1 MTAKVKTTAM
11 KALCI
16 IALLC
21 LSVLGLQA
29 QDWETVKSSKLFL
42 YGEGYGSTLGEADQQ
57 ALSDL
62 ISKISV
68 SISSKTSQNEGET
81 TSNGKVDSKSDF
93 STSITTYA
101 QATLTNTERVVLHN
115 EPDAHVGRWIR
126 RSEIQKIFESRK
138 DKINEL
144 VENAQ
149 KAEQNLKI
157 DDALRNYY
165 WAYTLL
171 RSLQYPN
178 EMTVADSTGAKHV
191 MAVWI
196 PEQLNRILDNI
207 KVEAEKSDGQE
218 VELKFTYCGRPV
230 ASLDYSYFDG
240 RDWGRLY
247 SAKDGTGVI
256 DLPDGSK
263 PKRYQ
268 LKYEFEYKGQ
278 AHIDKEME
286 AVMNVVKG
294 IPLKKAY
301 ASVKAVKAN
310 AGGDG
315 DAGAMVAQQ
324 PATNSIQELSAD
336 DCQKYA
342 DAIMS
347 VVNTIRRKTYTASDD
362 MFTADGKDVYDK
374 LIKYGSA
381 KVVGEPN
388 LSIYRD
394 GDNVVAR
401 GLQMAFSFKNGLR
414 KSFVEDL
421 VFTFDPSGKICNI
434 AFGLGHRAETD
445 ILSNKYWPMESRKKI
460 VDFMENY
467 KTAYSLKRFNY
478 IKSIFDD
485 NAIIITGRV
494 MKKTTLAIGPEGYG
508 KASGS
513 EIIKYNRQTKD
524 EYLRNLAR
532 CFASNEFVNIR
543 FSDTEVRKPGKGK
556 ETYAIQ
562 IAQDYYSSSYG
573 DHGYL
578 FLEVDINDPKR
589 PLIIIRT
596 WQPNKDPKFG
606 LYGPADF

>member
-1 MTAKVKTTAM
+1 MAKTITM
-11 KALCI
+11 RTLCLI
-16 IALLC
+16 TLFC
-21 LSVLGLQA
+21 LSVLGLWA
-29 QDWETVKSSKLFL
+29 QDWETIKSSKLFL
-42 YGEGYGSTLGEADQQ
+42 YGEGYGATLSEADQQ

-68 SISSKTSQNEGET
+68 NISSKTSQNEGEST
-81 TSNGKVDSKSDF
+81 RNGKVDSKSDF
-93 STSITTYA
+93 STSIMTYS

-115 EPDAHVGRWIR
+115 EPEAHVGRWIR

-138 DKINEL
+138 SKISEL

-149 KAEQNLKI
+149 KAERNLKI

-178 EMTVADSTGAKHV
+178 EMMATDSAGVKHV
-191 MAVWI
+191 MTVWI

-207 KVEAEKSDGQE
+207 KVVAEKNDGSE
-218 VELKFTYCGRPV
+218 VELRFTYGGRPV
-230 ASLDYSYFDG
+230 ASLDYSFFDG
-240 RDWGRLY
+240 RDWGSIY

-256 DLPDGSK
+256 DLPDGNT

-278 AHIDKEME
+278 AHIDKEIE
-286 AVMNVVKG
+286 SVMNVVKG

-301 ASVKAVKAN
+301 ASVKAVKKAAN
-310 AGGDG
+310 AAYSGDSTT
-315 DAGAMVAQQ
+315 MVAQQ
-324 PATNSIQELSAD
+324 PATNSIQKVPVA
-336 DCQKYA
+336 DCQKYV
-342 DAIMS
+342 DAIMA
-347 VVNTIRRKTYTASDD
+347 VVNTIKRKTYTASDD
-362 MFTADGKDVYDK
+362 LFTADGKEVYDK
-374 LIKYGSA
+374 LIKYGRA
-381 KVVGEPN
+381 KVVSEPN
-388 LSIYRD
+388 LNIYRD
-394 GDNVVAR
+394 GDNVVVR
-401 GLQMAFSFKNGLR
+401 GMQMAFSFKNGLR

-421 VFTFDPSGKICNI
+421 VFTFDASGKISNI
-434 AFGLGHRAETD
+434 AFGLGKRAETD
-445 ILSNKYWPMESRKKI
+445 IMSNKYWPLESRKKI

-467 KTAYSLKRFNY
+467 KTAYSLKRYNY

-494 MKKTTLAIGPEGYG
+494 MRKLTLAIGPEGYG
-508 KASGS
+508 KSTGS

-578 FLEVDINDPKR
+578 FLEVDINDPKK